1 MFLDFVA
8 LISFKYVVDL
18 LQTEHGEFGIDQ
30 GPCVLCEHF
39 EPKFL
44 CVLCEHFELSIAQVA
59 VCLSYVSILSLA

>member
-39 EPKFL
+39 D
-44 CVLCEHFELSIAQVA
+44 LSIAQGPCMCYVSILSPSSC
-59 VCLSYVSILSLA
+59 VCYVSILSLA